1 MTRVLLVATTTGYQT
16 RAFGEAAERLGI
28 DIALATDRC
37 KTLDDPW
44 RDRAIPVRF
53 HDEEA
58 SVTAIVREA
67 GRAPFAGVLAVGDRP
82 VIVAAGA
89 AAALGLRFHPPH
101 AARAAHNK
109 RVARERL
116 SEAGLP
122 VPWFASFAIDDPAP
136 LRPGAVAL
144 PAVVKPLVLSGS
156 RGVIRAN
163 TAGELAAA
171 HQRVARLLR
180 SREVRALREADAA
193 SILIEGYIPGDEY
206 AVEGLLERGRL
217 RVLAIFDKPD
227 PLEGPF
233 FEETIYVT
241 PSRADAERQRVIE
254 SAVAA
259 AAAAIGLCDGP
270 IHAECRVTKCRVRLP
285 PSRKAS
291 VDRRSFSGG
300 GQADHRGLD
309 PDAGSPAVGRHVPVE
324 AGTRLRAHAPA
335 EAGAHVRGVVPAE
348 ARGHEHVYML
358 EVAARPIGGL
368 CARALRFTDGTT
380 DIPFE
385 ELLLRH
391 AIGEPS
397 SAWTREAAASG
408 VLMIPIP
415 HRGVYRRVDGL
426 DAARAVPG
434 ITDIRITAR
443 PDQLLVPLPEGASY
457 LGFLFARADDA
468 ASAEGALRTAHARL
482 AFAIDRPM
490 PMISG
495 E

>member
-58 SVTAIVREA
+58 SVEAIVREA
-67 GRAPFAGVLAVGDRP
+67 ERAPFAGVLAMGDRP
-82 VIVAAGA
+82 VIVAAHA
-89 AAALGLRFHPPH
+89 AAALGLRFHPPD

-109 RVARERL
+109 RFARERL
-116 SEAGLP
+116 RNAGLA

-136 LRPGAVAL
+136 LRPGAIGL

-171 HQRVARLLR
+171 LERVARLLR

-193 SILIEGYIPGDEY
+193 SILIEGYIPGHEY

-241 PSRADAERQRVIE
+241 PSRASAERQRAIE

-259 AAAAIGLCDGP
+259 AAAAIGLRDGP
-270 IHAECRVTKCRVRLP
+270 IHAECRIPCGVRLEAEEAP
-285 PSRKAS
+285 PGNLPAWAGNYD
-291 VDRRSFSGG
+291 V
-300 GQADHRGLD
+300 ADV
-309 PDAGSPAVGRHVPVE
+309 PAE
-324 AGTRLRAHAPA
+324 AGTHDFAGYAPAKAGAHVGGGVAPA
-335 EAGAHVRGVVPAE
+335 EAGAHVYVFD
-348 ARGHEHVYML
+348 
-358 EVAARPIGGL
+358 VAARPIGGL

-397 SAWTREAAASG
+397 SAWAREAAASG

-426 DAARAVPG
+426 DAARAMPG

-457 LGFLFARADDA
+457 LGFIFARADGP
-468 ASAEGALRTAHARL
+468 ASVERALRAAHARL

-490 PMISG
+490 PMVTG
-495 E
+495 VDDALRA

>member
-53 HDEEA
+53 HDEEV
-58 SVTAIVREA
+58 SVAAIVREA
-67 GRAPFAGVLAVGDRP
+67 WRAPFAGVLAVGDRP
-82 VIVAAGA
+82 VIVAARA
-89 AAALGLRFHPPH
+89 AAALGLCFHPPD
-101 AARAAHNK
+101 AACAGHNK
-109 RVARERL
+109 RLTRERL
-116 SEAGLP
+116 RDAGLP

-180 SREVRALREADAA
+180 SREVRALREADSAN
-193 SILIEGYIPGDEY
+193 ILIEGYIPGDEY

-241 PSRADAERQRVIE
+241 PSRASAERQRAIE
-254 SAVAA
+254 SGVAA
-259 AAAAIGLCDGP
+259 AAAAIGLRDGP
-270 IHAECRVTKCRVRLP
+270 IHAECRVVPCGFRHQEDD
-285 PSRKAS
+285 AS
-291 VDRRSFSGG
+291 SNM
-300 GQADHRGLD
+300 A
-309 PDAGSPAVGRHVPVE
+309 PVE
-324 AGTRLRAHAPA
+324 AGTHVSRGVAHA
-335 EAGAHVRGVVPAE
+335 EAGAH
-348 ARGHEHVYML
+348 EHVYIL

-368 CARALRFTDGTT
+368 CARALRFTDGAS

-397 SAWTREAAASG
+397 SAWTREAVASG

-457 LGFLFARADDA
+457 LGFVFARADDP
-468 ASAEGALRTAHARL
+468 ASVERALRAAHARL
-482 AFAIDRPM
+482 AFAIERPM
-490 PMISG
+490 PMVSSG
-495 E
+495 

>member
-82 VIVAAGA
+82 VIVAARA

-109 RVARERL
+109 RLARERL
-116 SEAGLP
+116 RDAGLP

-136 LRPGAVAL
+136 LRPGAIAL

-163 TAGELAAA
+163 TADGLAAA
-171 HQRVARLLR
+171 HERVARLLR

-193 SILIEGYIPGDEY
+193 SILIEDYIPGDEY
-206 AVEGLLERGRL
+206 AVEGLFKRGRL

-241 PSRADAERQRVIE
+241 PSRASAERQRAIE
-254 SAVAA
+254 SAVVAA
-259 AAAAIGLCDGP
+259 AAALGLRDGP
-270 IHAECRVTKCRVRLP
+270 IHAECRV
-285 PSRKAS
+285 
-291 VDRRSFSGG
+291 
-300 GQADHRGLD
+300 
-309 PDAGSPAVGRHVPVE
+309 VPCGV
-324 AGTRLRAHAPA
+324 RLRAGDVSGETAPA
-335 EAGAHVRGVVPAE
+335 EAGAHVS
-348 ARGHEHVYML
+348 ARGAADVGIHDRVYVL

-368 CARALRFTDGTT
+368 CARALRFTDGAS

-397 SAWTREAAASG
+397 SAWAREAAASG

-415 HRGVYRRVDGL
+415 HRGVYRRADGL
-426 DAARAVPG
+426 DAGRAVPG

-457 LGFLFARADDA
+457 LGFIFARADDP
-468 ASAEGALRTAHARL
+468 ASVEGALRAAHARL

-490 PMISG
+490 PMVSG
-495 E
+495 ADETSLRRR

>member
-58 SVTAIVREA
+58 SVVAIVREA
-67 GRAPFAGVLAVGDRP
+67 ARAPFAGVLAVGDRP
-82 VIVAAGA
+82 VIVAARA
-89 AAALGLRFHPPH
+89 AAALGLGFHPPQ

-109 RVARERL
+109 RLTRERL
-116 SEAGLP
+116 REAGLP
-122 VPWFASFAIDDPAP
+122 VPWFASFGIDDPAP
-136 LRPGAVAL
+136 LRTRTVAL

-163 TAGELAAA
+163 TADELAAA

-180 SREVRALREADAA
+180 SREVRALREAEAA
-193 SILIEGYIPGDEY
+193 SVLIEGYIPGDEY

-241 PSRADAERQRVIE
+241 PSRASAERQRAIE

-259 AAAAIGLCDGP
+259 AAAAIGLCHGP
-270 IHAECRVTKCRVRLP
+270 LHAECRVVRHGV
-285 PSRKAS
+285 RFQAEKGARDAS
-291 VDRRSFSGG
+291 
-300 GQADHRGLD
+300 GQG
-309 PDAGSPAVGRHVPVE
+309 
-324 AGTRLRAHAPA
+324 HAPA
-335 EAGAHVRGVVPAE
+335 EAGAHVRVADAPAE
-348 ARGHEHVYML
+348 AGAHVRVTDAAAEAGAGARDGVYVL

-368 CARALRFTDGTT
+368 CARALRFTDGAS

-391 AIGEPS
+391 AMGEPS

-426 DAARAVPG
+426 DAARAIPG

-443 PDQLLVPLPEGASY
+443 PDQLLVPLPEGSSY
-457 LGFLFARADDA
+457 LGFVFARANDPA
-468 ASAEGALRTAHARL
+468 GVEAALRTAHARL

-490 PMISG
+490 PMVSG
-495 E
+495 G

>member
-58 SVTAIVREA
+58 SVGAIVREA
-67 GRAPFAGVLAVGDRP
+67 ERAPFAGVLAVGDRP
-82 VIVAAGA
+82 VIVAAHA

-109 RVARERL
+109 RLARERL
-116 SEAGLP
+116 TNAGLP

-136 LRPGAVAL
+136 LRPGAIGL

-171 HQRVARLLR
+171 HARVARLLR

-193 SILIEGYIPGDEY
+193 SILIEDYIPGNEY

-241 PSRADAERQRVIE
+241 PSRASAERQRAIE
-254 SAVAA
+254 SAVVAA
-259 AAAAIGLCDGP
+259 AAALGLRDGP
-270 IHAECRVTKCRVRLP
+270 IHAECRIVPCGVRLEAEDAP
-285 PSRKAS
+285 PGNLPAR
-291 VDRRSFSGG
+291 
-300 GQADHRGLD
+300 ADNHD
-309 PDAGSPAVGRHVPVE
+309 VAHVPAE
-324 AGTRLRAHAPA
+324 AGPHDFAACAPA
-335 EAGAHVRGVVPAE
+335 EAGAHVS
-348 ARGHEHVYML
+348 ARGAADVGIDDRVYVL

-368 CARALRFTDGTT
+368 CARALRFTDGAS

-397 SAWTREAAASG
+397 SAWAREAAASG

-415 HRGVYRRVDGL
+415 HRGVFRRADGL

-457 LGFLFARADDA
+457 LGFIFARADDP
-468 ASAEGALRTAHARL
+468 ASVEGALRAAHARL

-490 PMISG
+490 PMVTG
-495 E
+495 ADETLRA